1 MKQQLKDKEKRSFLR
16 RNNGGYDEN
25 GEEIKL
31 PDDEEH
37 DLMVQF
43 EELMDY
49 IRENRNTITYVAAE
63 EKQKTKDADE
73 NMKSN
78 IDFGEKDSQADD
90 NSRTQ
95 RMVTKMLKSQIQQEH
110 GFAEKSADAIRK

>member
-1 MKQQLKDKEKRSFLR
+1 MKQQLKDKEKRSFVR
-16 RNNGGYDEN
+16 RNNGGYDEDGN
-25 GEEIKL
+25 EIKL

-63 EKQKTKDADE
+63 ETKKSKEPKLKKTQFFK
-73 NMKSN
+73 
-78 IDFGEKDSQADD
+78 I
-90 NSRTQ
+90 
-95 RMVTKMLKSQIQQEH
+95 VL
-110 GFAEKSADAIRK
+110 